1 MELDMKS
8 ERSPD
13 KSVMET
19 LTEIA
24 LNMRWS
30 WNHAADEL
38 WSQLDPELWELTRN
52 PWVMLQTVSQ
62 EKLKALMSDVQFQKN
77 LDEVVQRRQRR
88 EQSSKIGRASCRER
102 V

>member
-1 MELDMKS
+1 MKS

-52 PWVMLQTVSQ
+52 P
-62 EKLKALMSDVQFQKN
+62 
-77 LDEVVQRRQRR
+77 
-88 EQSSKIGRASCRER
+88 
-102 V
+102 